1 MIDVFVEGGNKLQR
15 KYVQS
20 IAEFSLMK
28 LMPRKQNLSV
38 EIQIKKIDCVEMG
51 LCLNIDRDNYII
63 DIDPKQSMRRLLE
76 TVAHEMVHVKQ
87 YSRGELVEL
96 KTNKTKWQGK
106 VVNRKSLDYYDLP
119 WEIEAYGRE
128 VGLFIRWAED
138 SGLANEAWTQD
149 VS

>member
-1 MIDVFVEGGNKLQR
+1 MIDVFVDGGNKLQR

-28 LMPRKQNLSV
+28 LMPKKKNLFV
-38 EIQIKKIDCVEMG
+38 EIQIKKLDCVEKG
-51 LCLNIDRDNYII
+51 LCLNIDRDSYSIEI
-63 DIDPKQSMRRLLE
+63 DSKQSMRRLLE

-87 YSRGELVEL
+87 YSRGELTEL
-96 KTNKTKWQGK
+96 KTNQTKWQGK
-106 VVNRKSLDYYDLP
+106 VINRKSIDYYDLP

-138 SGLANEAWTQD
+138 NELANEEWTQD
-149 VS
+149 LS